1 MPKRHFKT
9 YPKRHNI
16 ASEDQNDA
24 LWWAAAEGQLKLVE
38 GALKKGWSLKRDPFD
53 PEKDDPYAGIEYQRD
68 WSDPNYEHFPQ
79 ETYGSTALHRAAIF
93 DNGENTEK
101 ICKIL
106 IDAGWNAAHK
116 DKDNYTP
123 ADDAYAVG
131 HVKLALY
138 IRSKQDRESKK

>member
-1 MPKRHFKT
+1 MPKRNFKT

-38 GALKKGWSLKRDPFD
+38 GALKKGWSLKRDPFEV
-53 PEKDDPYAGIEYQRD
+53 EKDDPYAGIEYQRD

-101 ICKIL
+101 PAVTFSDRLPDSIPL
-106 IDAGWNAAHK
+106 MK
-116 DKDNYTP
+116 DMRSFL
-123 ADDAYAVG
+123 ASFAVPC
-131 HVKLALY
+131 VVV
-138 IRSKQDRESKK
+138 DM